1 MPCRP
6 RYRPIRRGLCAR
18 RASGWSGLRRL
29 GCEQSLADLAQRD
42 RKGLL
47 LDARL
52 HERADVL
59 KQALA
64 ELGVV
69 GVDLPRAL
77 GRHDNQAVLAVHD
90 LKQIVNRRVDDA
102 LYRWSPCH
110 LAPSRSGSKLFPGSA
125 LACWAS
131 TKATS

>member
-52 HERADVL
+52 HERADIL

-69 GVDLPRAL
+69 GVALPRAL

-90 LKQIVNRRVDDA
+90 LKQIVNRRIVLA
-102 LYRWSPCH
+102 LSRRSPPPPP
-110 LAPSRSGSKLFPGSA
+110 PSRSGRKLFSRSP
-125 LACWAS
+125 LA
-131 TKATS
+131 